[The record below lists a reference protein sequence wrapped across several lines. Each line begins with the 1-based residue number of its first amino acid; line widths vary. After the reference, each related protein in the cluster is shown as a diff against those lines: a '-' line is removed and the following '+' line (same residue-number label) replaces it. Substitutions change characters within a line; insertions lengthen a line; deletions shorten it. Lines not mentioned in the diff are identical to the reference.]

1 MRRGR
6 HHAPAFSPRCP
17 DRSAA
22 PTESTGA
29 DHTAAQYSAKSTRLS
44 GVIPDSLPVPRINY
58 ARAPPN
64 MKSHARLLAALLAFT
79 SLSLAQPT
87 PPTPQL
93 PPTLVPILPPAPAT
107 GWTVSPTTV
116 DPSRTRATSYP
127 ARLTN
132 LSVRAVAGSG
142 ADALVAGAVVQS
154 TGNLPLLVRAV
165 GPGLRPYGVAN
176 PLRDPALEL
185 FRATTSAAKTA
196 AFATDAQV
204 ASAYVG
210 AFPLAVA
217 SNTSAGD
224 AALLG
229 QAAVG
234 TLTAQCRSATDAS
247 GLALLEFYDATAA
260 PTATSARFA
269 NISSRA
275 RVENGEGIVVIGFV
289 IAGEGELRLLL
300 RGVGPSLTQFNVPGV
315 LADPSIELFSGNTLV
330 AANDNW
336 RSDGPA
342 AATTLQDA
350 GRALGAFDLA
360 SANDAALLV
369 TLRAG
374 AYSLHVRGVSG
385 QTGVALA
392 EIYEAAPPA
401 AGFDIGRATNAVGID
416 LYRQLAANSRNP
428 NFALSPYSI
437 ESALALA
444 YAGAAGET
452 RTEMARVLRFPADNA
467 PLQTEFATL
476 RTALDAAA
484 AKTIPL
490 ATARTSS
497 TQRTEP
503 LEWRAANRL
512 FGQPGY
518 PFRESFLT
526 LMSDGFSAPLEFAN
540 FLSNPEAARLT
551 VNDWVAGQTKQK
563 ILNLIPLGAVT
574 STTRLILVNAL
585 YLKAPWDIP
594 FSNFSTSPR
603 AFHPTPSTTRNV
615 PTMSVSG
622 SFGYAAEEGLT
633 VVTLDYLGSDLQFVI
648 VLPDTGQ
655 TTETAAARLTP
666 EHFARWSKLGG
677 PGRREVILAMPK
689 FQVPGTTISLA
700 AALDSLGMP
709 TAFDHPERSANFDGI
724 APRRLELND
733 YLFIKDVFHQSFVAV
748 DEAGT
753 EAAAATAV
761 IMTVPVSAQIPSPPY
776 VQVDR
781 PFLFAIQHR
790 ASGACL
796 FLGRVSDPQ

>member
-1 MRRGR
+1 
-6 HHAPAFSPRCP
+6 
-17 DRSAA
+17 
-22 PTESTGA
+22 
-29 DHTAAQYSAKSTRLS
+29 
-44 GVIPDSLPVPRINY
+44 
-58 ARAPPN
+58 
-64 MKSHARLLAALLAFT
+64 MKSHARLLPALLAFA
-79 SLSLAQPT
+79 SLAFAQTT
-87 PPTPQL
+87 PPTL
-93 PPTLVPILPPAPAT
+93 PPPLTLPPIIPPSATPT
-107 GWTVSPTTV
+107 GWTVSPATV
-116 DPSRTRATSYP
+116 DPTRTRATSYP
-127 ARLTN
+127 ARLSN

-142 ADALVAGAVVQS
+142 ADALVAGAVVQG

-165 GPGLRPYGVAN
+165 GPGLRPYGVTN

-210 AFPLAVA
+210 AFPLAAA

-247 GLALLEFYDATAA
+247 GLALLEFYDATAT

-289 IAGEGELRLLL
+289 VAGEGELRLLL

-315 LADPSIELFSGNTLV
+315 LADPSIELFAGNTLI

-342 AATTLQDA
+342 AASTLQDA

-374 AYSLHVRGVSG
+374 SYSLHVRGASG

-392 EIYEAAPPA
+392 EIYEVAPPTG
-401 AGFDIGRATNAVGID
+401 GFDVGRATNAVGID
-416 LYRQLAANSRNP
+416 LYRQLAATSRVP

-437 ESALALA
+437 QSALALT
-444 YAGAAGET
+444 YAGAAGDT
-452 RTEMARVLRFPADNA
+452 RTEMARVLRFPADNT
-467 PLQTEFATL
+467 PLQSDFAAL
-476 RTALDAAA
+476 RTALDDAA

-490 ATARTSS
+490 AAARTTP
-497 TQRTEP
+497 TQRTDP
-503 LEWRAANRL
+503 LEWNAANRL

-526 LMSDGFSAPLEFAN
+526 LMNDGFAAPLQFAN
-540 FLSNPEAARLT
+540 FVANAEGARLT
-551 VNDWVAGQTKQK
+551 INDWVAGQTKQK
-563 ILNLIPLGAVT
+563 ILDLIPSGGVNGA
-574 STTRLILVNAL
+574 TRLVLVNAL
-585 YLKAPWDIP
+585 YLKAPWDMP
-594 FSNFSTSPR
+594 FSTFSTFPR
-603 AFHPTPSTTRNV
+603 AFHPTPTTTRNV
-615 PTMSVSG
+615 PTMAMSG
-622 SFGYAAEEGLT
+622 AFGYAAEQGLT

-666 EHFARWSKLGG
+666 EHFARWAKLGG
-677 PGRREVILAMPK
+677 PSRREVALTLPK
-689 FQVPGTTISLA
+689 FKIPGMTVSLA
-700 AALDSLGMP
+700 AALKSLGMA
-709 TAFDHPERSANFDGI
+709 TAFDHPTRSANFDGI

-733 YLFIKDVFHQSFVAV
+733 YLFIEDVFHQSFVAV

-761 IMTVPVSAQIPSPPY
+761 VMAVPISAGIPPRLS

>member
-1 MRRGR
+1 
-6 HHAPAFSPRCP
+6 
-17 DRSAA
+17 
-22 PTESTGA
+22 
-29 DHTAAQYSAKSTRLS
+29 
-44 GVIPDSLPVPRINY
+44 
-58 ARAPPN
+58 
-64 MKSHARLLAALLAFT
+64 MKSHARILPALLAFT
-79 SLSLAQPT
+79 SFAFAQTT
-87 PPTPQL
+87 PPAL
-93 PPTLVPILPPAPAT
+93 PPPLTLPPAISPPAPAT
-107 GWTVSPTTV
+107 GWTVSPATV
-116 DPSRTRATSYP
+116 DPTRTRATSYP

-142 ADALVAGAVVQS
+142 ADALVAGAVVQG

-185 FRATTSAAKTA
+185 FRATTSAGKTA

-210 AFPLAVA
+210 AFPLAAA
-217 SNTSAGD
+217 SNTAPGD

-247 GLALLEFYDATAA
+247 GLALLEFYDATAT

-289 IAGEGELRLLL
+289 VAGEGELRLLL

-350 GRALGAFDLA
+350 GRAVGAFDLA

-374 AYSLHVRGVSG
+374 SYSLHVRGVSG

-401 AGFDIGRATNAVGID
+401 AGFDVGRATNAVGID
-416 LYRQLAANSRNP
+416 LYRRVAAITEDP

-437 ESALALA
+437 QSALALA
-444 YAGAAGET
+444 YAGAAGDT

-467 PLQTEFATL
+467 PLQTEFSAL
-476 RTALDAAA
+476 RTALADAATR
-484 AKTIPL
+484 TIPL
-490 ATARTSS
+490 AQARTTP
-497 TQRTEP
+497 TQRIEP
-503 LEWRAANRL
+503 IEWNAANRL

-526 LMSDGFSAPLEFAN
+526 LMNDGFGAPLQFTDFIA
-540 FLSNPEAARLT
+540 SPEGSRVT
-551 VNDWVAGQTKQK
+551 INDWVAGQTKQK
-563 ILNLIPLGAVT
+563 ILGLIPQGGLSPV
-574 STTRLILVNAL
+574 TRLVLVNAL
-585 YLKAPWDIP
+585 YVKAPWDSP
-594 FSNFSTSPR
+594 FHSAVTSSQ
-603 AFHPTPSTTRNV
+603 AFHPTPTTSRLV
-615 PTMSVSG
+615 PTMVDTSLR
-622 SFGYAAEEGLT
+622 GYSAEDGLT
-633 VVTLDYLGSDLQFVI
+633 VVTLDYLGRELQYVI
-648 VLPDTGQ
+648 ILPDQGQ
-655 TTETAAARLTP
+655 TIATAAARLTP
-666 EHFARWSKLGG
+666 EHFARWSTLGSTT
-677 PGRREVILAMPK
+677 RSNVALHLPK
-689 FQVPGTTISLA
+689 SKIAGSTIDLSD
-700 AALDSLGMP
+700 ALKTLGMSN
-709 TAFDHPERSANFDGI
+709 AFDPSRANFDGI
-724 APRRLELND
+724 VPIALLQEKP
-733 YLFIKDVFHQSFVAV
+733 YISKVFQKTFVDV

-753 EAAAATAV
+753 EAAAATAIAV
-761 IMTVPVSAQIPSPPY
+761 TGITSATIGPPVVTVR
-776 VQVDR
+776 VDR